1 MARRRRAVAGAVT
14 IGVVGAV
21 FWLAGP
27 ASAHVTV
34 SASEATPGASD
45 VVITFRVPTESDTAS
60 TTGLAVQLPTDTPIA
75 SVLVAPHPGWTDTV
89 QTVNLK
95 TPIHTDDGDISQAV
109 SVINWKANSPAAG
122 IKPGQFDE
130 FVIIA
135 GLLPKVNSLTFKAI
149 QTYSDGSQVAWIETP
164 APGSSAEPEH
174 PAPVLSLAAAAG
186 GAPTTASA
194 GPSVAA
200 TPAASTQGA
209 SKGAATT
216 GIVLGAIGVVLGA
229 AALTVALMRRR
240 QTPSQ
245 PTNEAERSEQ
255 PTPLV

>member
-89 QTVNLK
+89 RTVNLK

-109 SVINWKANSPAAG
+109 SVVNWKANSPAAG

-174 PAPVLSLAAAAG
+174 PAPVLSLAAA
-186 GAPTTASA
+186 
-194 GPSVAA
+194 V
-200 TPAASTQGA
+200 
-209 SKGAATT
+209 
-216 GIVLGAIGVVLGA
+216 
-229 AALTVALMRRR
+229 TVALLRRR
-240 QTPSQ
+240 QTPAQ

>member
-1 MARRRRAVAGAVT
+1 
-14 IGVVGAV
+14 V

-34 SASEATPGASD
+34 SASEAAPGASD

-149 QTYSDGSQVAWIETP
+149 QTYSDGTQVAWIETP

-186 GAPTTASA
+186 GAPTNRIGSAIRGCDTGRVHARRKQGSSHDRDRARRHRCRTRRRGPRGRPDAPPANASA
-194 GPSVAA
+194 GDERG
-200 TPAASTQGA
+200 GA
-209 SKGAATT
+209 K
-216 GIVLGAIGVVLGA
+216 
-229 AALTVALMRRR
+229 
-240 QTPSQ
+240 
-245 PTNEAERSEQ
+245 
-255 PTPLV
+255 